1 MDEKRRSAR
10 KQPLPETEVEALSGI
25 YDGELYAR
33 VRELF
38 LAGWTLSSIGNAFNP
53 PRVRSTVRSWVV
65 RGQDETF
72 NSISRPIPKP
82 KLKTNPRG
90 YVSRRPV
97 SPGISP
103 TDRARISELAPIAR
117 RYRAGMID
125 SSPVAVA
132 NRELEQLCRDLH
144 AKNVTV
150 KELASAAGVTYRA
163 MARRLGK

>member
-1 MDEKRRSAR
+1 MLFRS
-10 KQPLPETEVEALSGI
+10 
-25 YDGELYAR
+25 
-33 VRELF
+33 
-38 LAGWTLSSIGNAFNP
+38 
-53 PRVRSTVRSWVV
+53 STVRSWVI
-65 RGQDETF
+65 RGQDEASDLVT
-72 NSISRPIPKP
+72 RPIPRP
-82 KLKTNPRG
+82 KFKTGPRG

-97 SPGISP
+97 SPGIST
-103 TDRARISELAPIAR
+103 TDLQRIKELAPVSR

-150 KELASAAGVTYRA
+150 KELAAAAGVTYRA